1 MVSQFQHL
9 EKQSVV
15 GTNGG
20 SWALLVK
27 SGTSHFHLFQTF
39 SLSLPKDSVDISLK
53 AGMAELG

>member
-1 MVSQFQHL
+1 M
-9 EKQSVV
+9 V